1 MYFLD
6 FQLPGDDFVLAK
18 PDYNFKRRIKRLL
31 KRFGL
36 EPKNYDL
43 YFHAFTHPSAAE
55 NISESYELL
64 EFLGDSVILI
74 HVVRKLVRKY
84 PDERVGLLSKAKSQI
99 VSGEA
104 LASVAFDLK
113 LDKYVRIDESI
124 IKYGK
129 GISTNV
135 MADIFEAFVG
145 AIFIDLGM
153 LKVKSFLDPTLKESV
168 NTDLNKRREEDFKS
182 ILQEEVQRSFK
193 QIPLYE
199 MIKTSGPDHDKI
211 FYIRAKLRGVNMGKG
226 KGRNKKEAEQEAACK
241 TLKRLNYYFN
251 QIKRNSRK
259 K

>member
-1 MYFLD
+1 M
-6 FQLPGDDFVLAK
+6 AK

-31 KRFGL
+31 NRFGL

-43 YFHAFTHPSAAE
+43 YFHAFTHPSASE
-55 NISESYELL
+55 KTCESYEIL

-74 HVVRKLVRKY
+74 HVVRKLVNKY

-104 LASVAFDLK
+104 LANVAFGLK
-113 LDKYVRIDESI
+113 LDKYVRIDDSI
-124 IKYGK
+124 MKYGK
-129 GISTNV
+129 GLSSNV

-145 AIFIDLGM
+145 AIFTDLGM
-153 LKVKSFLDPTLKESV
+153 QKVNIFLEPALKESV
-168 NTDLNKRREEDFKS
+168 NIDLNKRREEDFKS

-193 QIPLYE
+193 QIPIYE
-199 MIKTSGPDHDKI
+199 MIKTSGPDHDKV
-211 FYIRAKLRGVNMGKG
+211 FYIRTKLRGVNMGKG
-226 KGRNKKEAEQEAACK
+226 KGRNKKEAEQEAACQ
-241 TLKRLNYYFN
+241 TLKRLNHYFK